1 VEYRT
6 CNFSHVHYVNNG
18 VMKPLHIA
26 HFTNMY
32 HPVINGVVRSVSDYK
47 KAFTEMGHL
56 AFVFAQ
62 HSDYQDE
69 EAFVFRYPSLDLPI
83 AIDIPAVI
91 PVSLFVDKLLPSL
104 KLDIIHSHHPI
115 VLGLTA
121 ASKAQKMDL
130 PLVFT
135 FHSQYREYG
144 HYLSL
149 PQPEF
154 QEFVQDMIHIWLGNY
169 IRKCHHIVVP
179 SQGMGELLEKEYGL
193 QEGYS
198 VIPSGI
204 DLRPYET
211 THGDMRRAELGW
223 MDNKVLISVGRMTQE
238 KNWHTLLEACQRVM
252 QIDSKIRL
260 VIIGDGPEKSALM
273 KYAQELGIAS
283 RVQFLGKIPFSEIPS
298 YLKAA
303 DCFVYASVTETQGL
317 VTLEAIAAGL
327 PVAAV
332 DAVGTSDIVRDG
344 IEGLLTENDNAT
356 LAAAIKTLL
365 AQPETMLDF
374 SQAAVRRA
382 RTFSVENQAR
392 RLETVYY
399 QAIEDHQRDKRVEI
413 DDPTILE
420 MIRAASG
427 L

>member
-1 VEYRT
+1 
-6 CNFSHVHYVNNG
+6 
-18 VMKPLHIA
+18 MKPLHIA

-32 HPVINGVVRSVSDYK
+32 LPVINGVVRSVSDYK
-47 KAFTEMGHL
+47 RAFMDMGHL

-69 EAFVFRYPSLDLPI
+69 EAFVFRYPSLELPLS
-83 AIDIPAVI
+83 IDIPAVI

-115 VLGLTA
+115 LLGLTA
-121 ASKAQKMDL
+121 ASKAQKLDL

-135 FHSQYREYG
+135 FHSQYREYS
-144 HYLSL
+144 HYIPL
-149 PQPEF
+149 PQTEF
-154 QEFVQDMIHIWLGNY
+154 QDFVQDMIHIWLGNY

-179 SQGMGELLEKEYGL
+179 SQGMGELLEEEYGL
-193 QEGYS
+193 QAGYS

-204 DLRPYET
+204 NLTPYQQAD
-211 THGDMRRAELGW
+211 GGQLRAELGW
-223 MDNKVLISVGRMTQE
+223 ADKKMLISVGRLTQE
-238 KNWHTLLEACQRVM
+238 KNWFTVLEACEKAM
-252 QIDSKIRL
+252 QSDPEIRL
-260 VIIGDGPEKSALM
+260 AIIGDGPEKPELMEYALV
-273 KYAQELGIAS
+273 LGIAS
-283 RVQFLGKIPFSEIPS
+283 RVKFLGKIPFAEVPN

-332 DAVGTSDIVRDG
+332 GAVGTSDIVRNG
-344 IEGLLTENDNAT
+344 IEGLLAENDSAA
-356 LAAAIKTLL
+356 LAAAIAQLL
-365 AQPETMLDF
+365 QRPEAMTQF
-374 SQAAVRRA
+374 SQAAIQRA
-382 RTFSVENQAR
+382 QTFSIENQAR
-392 RLETVYY
+392 RLEAVYY
-399 QAIEDHQRDKRVEI
+399 QAVDDHQRGQRVEI

-420 MIRAASG
+420 MLREASG